1 MKRGKSRIAVAV
13 LLCIAMINSVLFG
26 SAAVFAES
34 GDAESASKAQVSS
47 KIEDYLYDSQILT
60 GSGEAYNPE
69 NSMKPSDS
77 FSVKLMFSEISS
89 GKNAR
94 QFPDDGVMTYQIPT
108 DVITGF
114 EAVKDLPI
122 KEIASGNKIGTYSIN
137 ASGLIMVDLNDEY
150 VQRYRNIEAYLTF
163 EGSFSQKVQEGGSTA
178 EINFSDSVSITVKLE
193 EKTKLEISKE
203 SGSYNYEENTLGYTI
218 KVKAEYGAKNLNF
231 AKKLH

>member
-1 MKRGKSRIAVAV
+1 
-13 LLCIAMINSVLFG
+13 
-26 SAAVFAES
+26 
-34 GDAESASKAQVSS
+34 
-47 KIEDYLYDSQILT
+47 
-60 GSGEAYNPE
+60 
-69 NSMKPSDS
+69 
-77 FSVKLMFSEISS
+77 
-89 GKNAR
+89 
-94 QFPDDGVMTYQIPT
+94 GVMTYQIPT

-218 KVKAEYGAKNLNF
+218 KVKAEYGAK
-231 AKKLH
+231 